1 MRNAA
6 AILAF
11 ALAAGAPGAAA
22 RAEGIARHSF
32 SWLRTAG
39 GTPVL
44 AVTVEPEPG
53 WHVYWENPGDS
64 GDAPRFELA
73 LPPGW
78 QAAEPV
84 YQRPE
89 VGLVDGAP
97 FYGHNGRAT
106 YLVPVVARPP
116 APGAPPMCG
125 NGLWRATVRVMAC
138 KERCTVTTLTGSG
151 NWPVPTEGEPVE
163 PDGGTVDGASLPMS
177 AAKAG
182 VTARIDGTAVV
193 VEGPAQGAASV
204 RFIPAVVP
212 GMEVELPPYAPSVA
226 GTVADGRF
234 RLEVRLKSP
243 GVGRGNPVLA
253 GLVLLGNGRGDPC
266 VRLAVP
272 PSVPPGAS
280 GAAPP
285 SN

>member
-1 MRNAA
+1 MRYAA
-6 AILAF
+6 AILA
-11 ALAAGAPGAAA
+11 LAVGTAGAPA

-39 GTPVL
+39 GAPVL

-64 GDAPRFELA
+64 GDAPRFELT

-97 FYGHNGRAT
+97 FYGHHGRAT
-106 YLVPVVARPP
+106 YLVPVAALPP

-125 NGLWRATVRVMAC
+125 NGRWKATVRVMAC
-138 KERCTVTTLTGSG
+138 KERCTVTTLTGG
-151 NWPVPTEGEPVE
+151 GDWPVVTEGEPVE
-163 PDGGTVDGASLPMS
+163 LDGGTVDGASLPMS
-177 AAKAG
+177 ADKAG
-182 VTARIDGTAVV
+182 VTARIDGKAVV
-193 VEGPAQGAASV
+193 VEGPAGGAASV
-204 RFIPAVVP
+204 RFVPSVVP
-212 GMEVELPPYAPSVA
+212 GMEVELPPDAPSVT

-234 RLEVRLKSP
+234 RLELRLKSP
-243 GVGRGNPVLA
+243 GVGQGNPVFA

-272 PSVPPGAS
+272 PSAASGAS